1 MLRKECGK
9 QQYQVLTLG
18 LITNLS
24 HSIRIKFAVQIKRNR
39 QTVLNEKDNTVA
51 VINYLHVVVAAIQ
64 LSFCRTQLLFFFFI
78 KCVYVYFN
86 IFLLYNSLRII
97 GHTLN

>member
-24 HSIRIKFAVQIKRNR
+24 HSIRIKFAVQIK
-39 QTVLNEKDNTVA
+39 K
-51 VINYLHVVVAAIQ
+51 
-64 LSFCRTQLLFFFFI
+64 
-78 KCVYVYFN
+78 KK
-86 IFLLYNSLRII
+86 
-97 GHTLN
+97 